1 MSTVARPKAPAR
13 SRLEAE
19 RRLVIRGARW
29 DDYIA
34 LVDSLDEH
42 SSLRV
47 AFDGKDIEIMTKGTD
62 HDRFSNVINQLVVAV
77 AQAKGVHVE
86 PYGEAT
92 WRKPGGK
99 RGLEADQWY
108 FFDARKRER
117 IARIQ
122 RADKARGRRTNSTE
136 GFPSPDLAIEIDIS
150 PPKVDRPGI
159 YAALGVAE
167 LWRFDGD
174 VAVIERLMPG
184 GHYEP
189 IAESQWLEITPADV
203 VRWLVQEDT
212 AEFIPW
218 LNRVT
223 KWARRRFAGRR
234 P

>member
-1 MSTVARPKAPAR
+1 MASRRTSGTSSTRGKESGSPGF
-13 SRLEAE
+13 SGLT
-19 RRLVIRGARW
+19 RRA
-29 DDYIA
+29 
-34 LVDSLDEH
+34 
-42 SSLRV
+42 
-47 AFDGKDIEIMTKGTD
+47 
-62 HDRFSNVINQLVVAV
+62 AV
-77 AQAKGVHVE
+77 
-86 PYGEAT
+86 
-92 WRKPGGK
+92 
-99 RGLEADQWY
+99 
-108 FFDARKRER
+108 
-117 IARIQ
+117 
-122 RADKARGRRTNSTE
+122 RTNSTE

-184 GHYEP
+184 GRYEP
-189 IAESQWLEITPADV
+189 IEKSQWLEITPADV

-223 KWARRRFAGRR
+223 KWARRKFAGRR